1 MQSDQS
7 SAKRGADEINDEDEI
22 DFYLKKQRQDITN
35 NQVHAIDQA
44 TEELKD
50 GGVLTASKQTEVSGG
65 IGGGGNNKG
74 NSEIDMEESGEGI
87 KLLSTSEISKLLIKL
102 KDAGSDV
109 KFSIQARRVLRRLI
123 FYLNSANKP
132 EWIKRERNVY
142 LSLLERLSNNKLHL
156 WNNDWFTVLRPINIQ
171 IPRPMINGYD
181 KDIRF
186 EGLGSEIKKLI
197 ENGDINLSSKNIL
210 LQGWMTTCKMMSMG
224 ENLNLSGGVSVNTTE
239 VNGILENI
247 RTSTPM
253 SITAE
258 QILDLDSKIKW
269 SEEITQF
276 PFLKLYSLYTFNRS
290 FQEKM
295 SRLEQFIEIFSSDAP
310 DVIFSRTQSGRVD
323 ILRSL
328 RSIHAANAERD
339 KGNVIPL
346 MCSSTMRE
354 TKCNAGC
361 VKMLC
366 DFETMGAVDEDGVV
380 LIGNIFKNI
389 ESKRRNLAFNQSTIQ
404 DLLSTLYSKMHLSI
418 KEKETIMRRT
428 RDGFDFLRGKNLIQG
443 HFMNGV
449 AGVTARTT
457 SDFCEGC
464 ILLNFCRGELNWKR
478 EDVPKI
484 CFEYLGDDLSENI
497 PVINPNITRNFS
509 ETKSIFDEYI
519 KLSNKNIVKLGPSA
533 FMVDP
538 TGAYVG
544 MNEDLAVYDR
554 YNDKNLHVIVDP
566 LSRGILFDLL
576 NNIGQEG
583 ACAVIAGAMAC
594 MIRFRRELAD
604 YDSWKNTCKDFIH
617 GFSPSLSPAVQ
628 KRYNRGILANP
639 ADKVDIRRTL
649 RTAAYARL
657 VNTENFYSGI
667 FGRDVNF
674 QQGITDAFI
683 KLRSGNGQEAFKD
696 ICNCDPLFAENIAIF
711 GLAVFFRR
719 FIENKRDNKDD
730 NPVYTQM
737 ILNPHW
743 ARIGRSMIGGVF
755 NGRKLQLYWDILSV
769 AIHGWDT
776 DERRFINRSNMTR
789 RLPFI
794 KWEILNLFFRLTAD
808 ASQGWMGGVPEN
820 IEASDDEIAER
831 IVPFLS
837 RLRSVDALLNRVCR
851 LNLHS

>member
-7 SAKRGADEINDEDEI
+7 SAKRGADEINDDDET
-22 DFYLKKQRQDITN
+22 DFYLKKQRQDITDN
-35 NQVHAIDQA
+35 RVHAIDQD

-50 GGVLTASKQTEVSGG
+50 GDVLTTSKQKEVSGG
-65 IGGGGNNKG
+65 IGGGGNSKG

-87 KLLSTSEISKLLIKL
+87 ELLSTSAISELLIAL
-102 KDAGSDV
+102 KDAGPDV
-109 KFSIQARRVLRRLI
+109 KNSIQARRILRRLI

-132 EWIKRERNVY
+132 EWIKKERNVY

-156 WNNDWFTVLRPINIQ
+156 WNQAWFKVLSEINIQ
-171 IPRPMINGYD
+171 IPKPMINGYD
-181 KDIRF
+181 RDIRF
-186 EGLGSEIKKLI
+186 EGLGSEIKKLV

-210 LQGWMTTCKMMSMG
+210 LQGWMTTCEMMSMG
-224 ENLNLSGGVSVNTTE
+224 GNLNLSGGVSVNTTE

-253 SITAE
+253 SITPK

-276 PFLKLYSLYTFNRS
+276 PFLKLYSLYILNKAYD
-290 FQEKM
+290 EKM

-310 DVIFSRTQSGRVD
+310 DVIFSRIQSGRMD

-328 RSIHAANAERD
+328 RSIYAANAEQD

-361 VKMLC
+361 IKMLC
-366 DFETMGAVDEDGVV
+366 DFETMGVVDGGEVV

-389 ESKRRNLAFNQSTIQ
+389 ESKRKNPAFNQSTIQ

-418 KEKETIMRRT
+418 KEKETRMRRT

-443 HFMNGV
+443 HFMNGM

-464 ILLNFCRGELNWKR
+464 ILLNFCRRELNWKR

-484 CFEYLGDDLSENI
+484 CFEYLGDDLSENT
-497 PVINPNITRNFS
+497 PVINPNINRHFS
-509 ETKSIFDEYI
+509 ETKGIFDEYFE
-519 KLSNKNIVKLGPSA
+519 LSNKNIVKLGPSA

-604 YDSWKNTCKDFIH
+604 YVSWKNTCKDFIH
-617 GFSPSLSPAVQ
+617 GFSPSLSPAIQ
-628 KRYNRGILANP
+628 KRYNRGNLANP
-639 ADKVDIRRTL
+639 VDKVDIRRTL

-719 FIENKRDNKDD
+719 FIENKRDNKDND
-730 NPVYTQM
+730 PVYTQM
-737 ILNPHW
+737 ILNPQW
-743 ARIGRSMIGGVF
+743 ARIGRAIIGGVF
-755 NGRKLQLYWDILSV
+755 DGRKLQLYWDILSV

-776 DERRFINRSNMTR
+776 EERRFVNRSNMTR

-808 ASQGWMGGVPEN
+808 ASQGWMRDVPEN
-820 IEASDDEIAER
+820 IEASGDEIAGR